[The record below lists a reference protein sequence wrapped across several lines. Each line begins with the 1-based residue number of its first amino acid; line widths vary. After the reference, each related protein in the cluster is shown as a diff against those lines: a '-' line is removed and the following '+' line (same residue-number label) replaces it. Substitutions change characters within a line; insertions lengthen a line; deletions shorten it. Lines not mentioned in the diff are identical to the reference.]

1 MSMAFSMKNI
11 YFSLRGK
18 DILEDIS
25 IELPQGRI
33 YGILGPNG
41 SGKTTWLDLLI
52 RHKQPSGGTIEY
64 RGKPLHAFSR
74 KEISREIAL
83 VPQDYRLNFP
93 FQVLEVLL
101 MGRYPFLSRFS
112 SPGTKDLD
120 LVREVMDQTGL
131 IRFQNRMVT
140 ELSGGERQR
149 VVFARALVQ
158 NTPVLI
164 LDEATASLDIKH
176 GLHLLSLV
184 RNRNEKDKTTVFAV
198 FQDINLAASF
208 CHELIFFK
216 QGRIVLSGPT
226 REVLTTETLKSV
238 FDVRSRVY
246 YDDYAGSTQVVFRI

>member
-1 MSMAFSMKNI
+1 MAFNMDGVHYGLDKTTILHDINI
-11 YFSLRGK
+11 NLPPGK
-18 DILEDIS
+18 
-25 IELPQGRI
+25 I
-33 YGILGPNG
+33 YGVLGPNG

-52 RHKQPSGGTIEY
+52 RHKTPSQ
-64 RGKPLHAFSR
+64 GKINYNGNNLNHYSR
-74 KEISREIAL
+74 KQLSREIAL
-83 VPQDYRLNFP
+83 VPQDYRMNFP

-101 MGRYPFLSRFS
+101 MGRYPFLPRFS

-120 LVREVMDQTGL
+120 IVRDVLEQTGL
-131 IRFQNRMVT
+131 NQLQDRRVT

-184 RNRNEKDKTTVFAV
+184 RDRNQQEQTTVFAV
-198 FQDINLAASF
+198 FQDINLAAAF

-216 QGRIVLSGPT
+216 QGRIMLHGPT
-226 REVLTTETLKSV
+226 TEVLTPENLELV
-238 FDVRSRVY
+238 FGVRGKVY
-246 YDDYAGSTQVVFRI
+246 YDTYAQSTQVVFRI